1 MPACHAAKVSLLWLP
16 CSGNLLICGTM
27 NFDVDVES
35 FFGDEAAA
43 TAAAADRCLPDKP
56 VTVHQVY
63 GFGVDWSDIDRFTI
77 SHMFGLTK

>member
-1 MPACHAAKVSLLWLP
+1 
-16 CSGNLLICGTM
+16 M

-35 FFGDEAAA
+35 FFGNEPAV
-43 TAAAADRCLPDKP
+43 PIPVKP

-63 GFGVDWSDIDRFTI
+63 GFGVDWNDMDRLTI

>member
-1 MPACHAAKVSLLWLP
+1 
-16 CSGNLLICGTM
+16 M

-35 FFGDEAAA
+35 FFGDEVAPVPA
-43 TAAAADRCLPDKP
+43 KP

>member
-1 MPACHAAKVSLLWLP
+1 MLCFVPHVFP
-16 CSGNLLICGTM
+16 GM

-35 FFGDEAAA
+35 FFGNEPAV
-43 TAAAADRCLPDKP
+43 PIPVKP

-63 GFGVDWSDIDRFTI
+63 GFGVDWNDMDRLTI